1 MAKSNRTPPKPSRSI
16 AVKSPLIPKH
26 LAKEEFARRLN
37 TLMREKGWRQA
48 DFARASGLTRNSISV
63 YLRGDS
69 LPSPDS
75 LRALAK
81 ALEVDPDHLLPN
93 YKESA
98 IDRDNPQI
106 EFRVSPSDP
115 KSAWLRINRLVS
127 TSLAIK
133 IMGLLE
139 AEDAKTTDSN

>member
-1 MAKSNRTPPKPSRSI
+1 MAKSSRTPLKVSK
-16 AVKSPLIPKH
+16 AAMKSPLVPKH
-26 LAKEEFARRLN
+26 LAKEEFARRLYQ
-37 TLMREKGWRQA
+37 LMKDKEWKQA

-69 LPSPDS
+69 LPNRDS
-75 LRALAK
+75 LKSLAK
-81 ALEVDPDHLLPN
+81 ALGVEPDHLLPN

-133 IMGLLE
+133 IMALLE
-139 AEDAKTTDSN
+139 AEDAQATDRS

>member
-1 MAKSNRTPPKPSRSI
+1 MAKSNRVRPKQSTN
-16 AVKSPLIPKH
+16 AMKSPLVPKH
-26 LAKEEFARRLN
+26 LAKEEFARRLH

-48 DFARASGLTRNSISV
+48 DFSRASGLTRNSISV

-69 LPSPDS
+69 LPSKES
-75 LRALAK
+75 LKLLAK
-81 ALEVDPDHLLPN
+81 ALDVEPDHLLPN
-93 YKESA
+93 YRESA
-98 IDRDNPQI
+98 IDRDNPQL
-106 EFRVSPSDP
+106 ELRVSPTDP

-139 AEDAKTTDSN
+139 AEDAQAANRD

>member
-1 MAKSNRTPPKPSRSI
+1 MAKSNRTQFKPSKI

-26 LAKEEFARRLN
+26 LAREEFARRLH
-37 TLMREKGWRQA
+37 TLMRDKGWRQA
-48 DFARASGLTRNSISV
+48 DFARSSGLTRNSISV

-69 LPSPDS
+69 LPNKDS
-75 LRALAK
+75 LKALAK
-81 ALEVDPDHLLPN
+81 ALEVDPDYLLPN

-98 IDRDNPQI
+98 IDRDNPAL

-115 KSAWLRINRLVS
+115 KMAWLRINRLVS

-133 IMGLLE
+133 IMSLLE
-139 AEDAKTTDSN
+139 AEDEAANGK